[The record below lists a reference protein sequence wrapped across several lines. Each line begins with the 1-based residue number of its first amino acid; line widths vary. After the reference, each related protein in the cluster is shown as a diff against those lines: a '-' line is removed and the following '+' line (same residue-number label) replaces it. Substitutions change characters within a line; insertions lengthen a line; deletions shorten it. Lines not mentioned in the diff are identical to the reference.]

1 MSSLWDRTKFKSM
14 RLHGCQRA
22 YDRDWGLPSVPNTM
36 TGQSNERTEE
46 HPGDGSAPRAWLT
59 LTRVVSVVQVKKH
72 WKATK

>member
-1 MSSLWDRTKFKSM
+1 M
-14 RLHGCQRA
+14 
-22 YDRDWGLPSVPNTM
+22 PNTM